1 MYGGFD
7 IFWLIFL
14 FFILMPMLKQW
25 NLERQR
31 MAAIRSIENKT
42 KSRVI
47 TLIHRQES
55 VGFLGMFLIGG
66 VLPTAIGFGL
76 FRLGRRM
83 RDRASPEKPKATWP
97 PGPSS

>member
-47 TLIHRQES
+47 TLIHRQE
-55 VGFLGMFLIGG
+55 
-66 VLPTAIGFGL
+66 
-76 FRLGRRM
+76 
-83 RDRASPEKPKATWP
+83 
-97 PGPSS
+97 